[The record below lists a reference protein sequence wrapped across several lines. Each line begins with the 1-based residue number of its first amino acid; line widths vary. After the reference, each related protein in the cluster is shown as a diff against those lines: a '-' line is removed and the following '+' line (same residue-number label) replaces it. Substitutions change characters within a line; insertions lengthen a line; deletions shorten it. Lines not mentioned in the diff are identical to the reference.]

1 MGEKARMQYW
11 AFVDTGPSFD
21 RPQKVAEN
29 TKLLYANFF
38 VYGMLTARNR
48 TASFVSLH
56 SPTRFPAASARSAF
70 THKARRTN

>member
-1 MGEKARMQYW
+1 MQCW
-11 AFVDTGPSFD
+11 ALTGAKPGFD
-21 RPQKVAEN
+21 HTQKVAEN

-56 SPTRFPAASARSAF
+56 SPNQISCRIRPERIYP
-70 THKARRTN
+70 

>member
-1 MGEKARMQYW
+1 VDEKAQMQCW
-11 AFVDTGPSFD
+11 ACMHTEPSFD

-56 SPTRFPAASARSAF
+56 SHHQISCRIRPERIYP
-70 THKARRTN
+70 

>member
-1 MGEKARMQYW
+1 MQCW
-11 AFVDTGPSFD
+11 ALTDAKPGFD

-48 TASFVSLH
+48 TASFVSLPKH
-56 SPTRFPAASARSAF
+56 TIRFPAASARSAF
-70 THKARRTN
+70 THKARRRPIEV